1 MLIQNSSIEVP
12 VALLFG
18 TQDSPDE
25 YNIPGRQLEQ
35 LPPECLAK
43 ILEEGQTL
51 NTGTGLSVCRLG
63 ATESVE
69 SLLRVKQYLAHGD
82 YLPFKPSMPL
92 QIVDAAGIISEWSSL
107 STRADNVHTT
117 DATFDLFVKEMRL
130 YAFAADH
137 SYTELREF
145 SSKKLRTGYPV
156 LAMETLALLEHLYI
170 LAEILQDQEL
180 LTFMKESSES
190 HRDGLIRQPRF
201 LTILRQSVGHHN
213 PLGQVLLEVQIAAS
227 QQQQV
232 ELFLERQLIKP
243 EPQAQPLS
251 IITQPTDGLLAQIH
265 EVLIKERLVVAKRD
279 GYGTL
284 LGQPGGYVRNRDFT
298 FEENEL
304 LLADYSKE
312 PFNGRKNIT
321 VENAKG
327 QRGDI
332 LGSLVWAVPAGL
344 GTVRK

>member
-1 MLIQNSSIEVP
+1 
-12 VALLFG
+12 
-18 TQDSPDE
+18 
-25 YNIPGRQLEQ
+25 
-35 LPPECLAK
+35 
-43 ILEEGQTL
+43 
-51 NTGTGLSVCRLG
+51 
-63 ATESVE
+63 
-69 SLLRVKQYLAHGD
+69 
-82 YLPFKPSMPL
+82 
-92 QIVDAAGIISEWSSL
+92 
-107 STRADNVHTT
+107 
-117 DATFDLFVKEMRL
+117 
-130 YAFAADH
+130 
-137 SYTELREF
+137 
-145 SSKKLRTGYPV
+145 
-156 LAMETLALLEHLYI
+156 METLALLEHLYI

-180 LTFMKESSES
+180 LTFMKESSER
-190 HRDGLIRQPRF
+190 HRDGLIGQPRF

-232 ELFLERQLIKP
+232 ELFLERQLVKP

-251 IITQPTDGLLAQIH
+251 IVAQPTDSLLAQIN

-344 GTVRK
+344 GTVRTDEFSSAEGSAHIGKPAPDRETRTFESPTTGYHGHYARSRSRSPTRRYM

>member
-1 MLIQNSSIEVP
+1 MLIQNSAIKVP
-12 VALLFG
+12 GVLLFG

-25 YNIPGRQLEQ
+25 YNIPVRQLEK

-43 ILEEGQTL
+43 ILEKGQTL
-51 NTGTGLSVCRLG
+51 STRTGQSVCWLG
-63 ATESVE
+63 ATESAD
-69 SLLRVKQYLAHGD
+69 SLLRVKQYLAYGD
-82 YLPFKPSMPL
+82 YLPFKPTKPL
-92 QIVDAAGIISEWSSL
+92 QVIDAAGNISDWPSL
-107 STRADNVHTT
+107 STSTDNIHTT
-117 DATFDLFVKEMRL
+117 DATFELFVKEMKL
-130 YAFAADH
+130 YAFTADH
-137 SYTELREF
+137 SYIELREF

-180 LTFMKESSES
+180 LTFMKESSER
-190 HRDGLIRQPRF
+190 HHDGLTRQPRF
-201 LTILRQSVGHHN
+201 LAILRESVGHHN
-213 PLGQVLLEVQIAAS
+213 SLGQALLELQIAAS

-232 ELFLERQLIKP
+232 ELFLERQLIRL
-243 EPQAQPLS
+243 EPNAQSLS
-251 IITQPTDGLLAQIH
+251 IITQPESLLARIYDM
-265 EVLIKERLVVAKRD
+265 LTKERLVVTKRK

-284 LGQPGGYVRNRDFT
+284 LGQLGGPVRNRDFT